1 MTEVEKKGLNVSKIA
16 IIVLLALILLLTAAI
31 LFFVVSNGDVANIMQ
46 GFKSSESEFTMPLDE
61 FIVNLK
67 PEGSTK
73 HYLKISLALMYTDE
87 DHGALVESS
96 LNKIRDSIITTIR
109 TKTYKDL
116 VEDSNAI
123 MFKNDVKESINKA
136 LNEEVVKDIY
146 ITDIIIQ

>member
-1 MTEVEKKGLNVSKIA
+1 MTEVEKKGVNGSKIA
-16 IIVLLALILLLTAAI
+16 IIILLAIILLLTAAI
-31 LFFVVSNGDVANIMQ
+31 LFFVVSDGEVANIMQ
-46 GFKSSESEFTMPLDE
+46 GFKTSESEFTMPLEE

-67 PEGSTK
+67 PEGNGK
-73 HYLKISLALMYTDE
+73 NYLKISLALMYTDE
-87 DHGALVESS
+87 NYGPIVESN

-109 TKTYKDL
+109 SKTYKEV

-123 MFKNDVKESINKA
+123 LFKKDVKENINKA